1 MLRFMTAGESH
12 GKGLIGILEGLPAGL
27 GVDED
32 FIDRELGRRQL
43 GYGRGGRMKIERDRI
58 EILSGVRHAE
68 TLGSPLSFLIANRDW
83 ENWTSAMG
91 AAPIAEGA
99 DRREVTRPRPGHA
112 DLAGVLKYR
121 RGDVRD
127 VLERASARETAA
139 RVAGGAFARLLLD
152 RYGIRIGSHVLAV
165 GPERV
170 GPEFEQLPLER
181 ILRLDPASPLRAA
194 DGEAE
199 GRMKAAIDRARGGGD
214 TLGGTVEVVAGGVPP
229 GLGTHIQWDLRLDGW
244 IAQAMLSIPSA
255 KACEIGCGLES
266 ARTPGSGVH
275 DAIYSGA
282 DKAFFRRTNRAG
294 GIEGGMS
301 NGEEIRVRVFF
312 KPIPTLGRPLASVD
326 IRSREASEGAL
337 ERSDVCAVPA
347 AGVVAEAMLGL
358 VLARAFLEKFG
369 GDAVAEIDARWA
381 EYGRHLGSV

>member
-27 GVDED
+27 GVDRG

-43 GYGRGGRMKIERDRI
+43 GYGRGGRMKIERDRV
-58 EILSGVRHAE
+58 EILSGVRHGE

-83 ENWTSAMG
+83 ENWTTAMG
-91 AAPIAEGA
+91 AAPVAEGA
-99 DRREVTRPRPGHA
+99 GRREVTRPRPGHA

-139 RVAGGAFARLLLD
+139 RVAGGALARLLLD
-152 RYGIRIGSHVLAV
+152 RYGIRIGSHVIAV

-170 GPEFEQLPLER
+170 APEFEQLPLER
-181 ILRLDPASPLRAA
+181 ILRLDPQSPLRAA

-199 GRMKAAIDRARGGGD
+199 GRMKAAIDRAREGGD
-214 TLGGTVEVVAGGVPP
+214 TLGGAVEVVAGGVPP

-244 IAQAMLSIPSA
+244 IAQAMLSIPSV
-255 KACEIGCGLES
+255 KACEIGCALEG

-275 DAIYSGA
+275 DAIVYGA
-282 DKAFFRRTNRAG
+282 GRGFSHETNRAG

-301 NGEEIRVRVFF
+301 NGEEIRIRVFF

-326 IRSREASEGAL
+326 IRSREASEGAT

-347 AGVVAEAMLGL
+347 GGVVAEAMLGL

-369 GDAVAEIDARWA
+369 GDAVAEIDARYA
-381 EYGRHLGSV
+381 EYGRHLRAF